1 MFSVRTC
8 HLAHFSLCRKY
19 FFALGITLVDNSCL
33 IAVCNTLTGSGG
45 DFQSSF
51 GDKGEREGRRNP
63 PVGAATVKT
72 RLGGGGS
79 TEGPATLTTPR
90 ARANRFAD
98 NGPPPDPGYK

>member
-1 MFSVRTC
+1 MPFGT
-8 HLAHFSLCRKY
+8 
-19 FFALGITLVDNSCL
+19 FFALSEIFFCTRNNVVDKI

-79 TEGPATLTTPR
+79 TEGSGGPATLTTPR